1 MGQDY
6 KKGRRWLHQGS
17 CKLVICHSSCSRT
30 SGCGPTLPISSSAIG
45 LNPHPVAAAHHLL
58 QVNKIRE
65 VPQHPEVIVTHTDA
79 PELYVWNTQ
88 TQPNAHRDKVRS
100 GT

>member
-1 MGQDY
+1 M
-6 KKGRRWLHQGS
+6 
-17 CKLVICHSSCSRT
+17 
-30 SGCGPTLPISSSAIG
+30 
-45 LNPHPVAAAHHLL
+45 L

-88 TQPNAHRDKVRS
+88 TQPNAQRDKVRRP
-100 GT
+100 TRV